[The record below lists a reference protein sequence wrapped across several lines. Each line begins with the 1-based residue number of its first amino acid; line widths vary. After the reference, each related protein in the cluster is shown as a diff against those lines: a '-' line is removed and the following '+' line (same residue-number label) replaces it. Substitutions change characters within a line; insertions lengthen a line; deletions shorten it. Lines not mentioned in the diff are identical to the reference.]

1 MPSRHPVRVLVAS
14 LLLAGAGAAC
24 SGGGIEGKYYNA
36 STGDFAF
43 ELKDGQVLNAEGT
56 PGPLPMTYTV
66 RGDSVYL
73 APPGMPA
80 DQAMALAIKPNG
92 ILDTEAGSLRKQ

>member
-1 MPSRHPVRVLVAS
+1 V
-14 LLLAGAGAAC
+14 LAGAVAC

-36 STGDFAF
+36 TTGAFAF
-43 ELKDGQVLNAEGT
+43 ELKDGQVLNAEGA
-56 PGPLPMTYTV
+56 PGPLPMVYTV

-80 DQAMALAIKPNG
+80 GQAMALAIKGNG